1 MLSLLRRLLR
11 WSDQSQQSPP
21 QAEASSNRPRS
32 VAQAAIATDGKG
44 IINKDCRDAVINDA
58 KLRAAIAGAL
68 VKAGFSSAD
77 AVALASRIAREMAKE
92 GVLLINHHKLKAL
105 IGAQVGLL
113 TDAKIQRAAA
123 AVDLGI
129 KATLAATIIPNALH
143 SAAFK
148 DAVVA
153 NLVAAGVDKK
163 LAKATAVAIAAT
175 ALNPALGPIAKTE
188 AIKAEIGAQAAL
200 LVSRGVHLKKT
211 AIEHIIGRSFDAAV
225 ATAIV
230 SSPILNARIVTH
242 LVRAG
247 IGKSLAVQIAPRII
261 DRLAKEQLLALNTA
275 KLMKN
280 ITRQI
285 VDVITA
291 DKAIKTADEQ
301 LEKELPALDDLV
313 KKACSCPKPTPTPTP
328 TPAPTPTP
336 KPAPTPTPTPTPKPK
351 PTPAPAPT
359 SGATSDESTS
369 RSGGHS
375 QGGSGTHY
383 IHHGVAPVL
392 THSSDLPS
400 TGF

>member
-1 MLSLLRRLLR
+1 MRRSRIAVAAATATALVG
-11 WSDQSQQSPP
+11 SIAAITPSP

-77 AVALASRIAREMAKE
+77 AVALAPRIAREMAKE

-200 LVSRGVHLKKT
+200 LVSRGVHLKKA

-247 IGKSLAVQIAPRII
+247 IDKSLAVQIAPRII
-261 DRLAKEQLLALNTA
+261 DRLAKEPLLALNTA

-291 DKAIKTADEQ
+291 DKAIKTAEQ

-313 KKACSCPKPTPTPTP
+313 KKACS
-328 TPAPTPTP
+328 
-336 KPAPTPTPTPTPKPK
+336 
-351 PTPAPAPT
+351 
-359 SGATSDESTS
+359 
-369 RSGGHS
+369 HS
-375 QGGSGTHY
+375 NTNPYSHSNTNPYSNTNTNPYSNTNTNPYSNTKTNTETKANPGSG
-383 IHHGVAPVL
+383 
-392 THSSDLPS
+392 SD
-400 TGF
+400 

>member
-1 MLSLLRRLLR
+1 MRRSRIAVAAATATALVG
-11 WSDQSQQSPP
+11 SIAAITPSP

-77 AVALASRIAREMAKE
+77 AVALAPRIAKEMAKE

-188 AIKAEIGAQAAL
+188 AIKAEIGAQ
-200 LVSRGVHLKKT
+200 
-211 AIEHIIGRSFDAAV
+211 
-225 ATAIV
+225 
-230 SSPILNARIVTH
+230 
-242 LVRAG
+242 
-247 IGKSLAVQIAPRII
+247 
-261 DRLAKEQLLALNTA
+261 QL
-275 KLMKN
+275 
-280 ITRQI
+280 
-285 VDVITA
+285 
-291 DKAIKTADEQ
+291 
-301 LEKELPALDDLV
+301 
-313 KKACSCPKPTPTPTP
+313 S
-328 TPAPTPTP
+328 
-336 KPAPTPTPTPTPKPK
+336 
-351 PTPAPAPT
+351 
-359 SGATSDESTS
+359 
-369 RSGGHS
+369 
-375 QGGSGTHY
+375 
-383 IHHGVAPVL
+383 
-392 THSSDLPS
+392 
-400 TGF
+400 

>member
-1 MLSLLRRLLR
+1 
-11 WSDQSQQSPP
+11 
-21 QAEASSNRPRS
+21 
-32 VAQAAIATDGKG
+32 
-44 IINKDCRDAVINDA
+44 
-58 KLRAAIAGAL
+58 
-68 VKAGFSSAD
+68 
-77 AVALASRIAREMAKE
+77 MAKE

-230 SSPILNARIVTH
+230 SSPILNARIVT
-242 LVRAG
+242 
-247 IGKSLAVQIAPRII
+247 
-261 DRLAKEQLLALNTA
+261 QL
-275 KLMKN
+275 
-280 ITRQI
+280 
-285 VDVITA
+285 
-291 DKAIKTADEQ
+291 
-301 LEKELPALDDLV
+301 
-313 KKACSCPKPTPTPTP
+313 
-328 TPAPTPTP
+328 
-336 KPAPTPTPTPTPKPK
+336 
-351 PTPAPAPT
+351 
-359 SGATSDESTS
+359 G
-369 RSGGHS
+369 
-375 QGGSGTHY
+375 
-383 IHHGVAPVL
+383 
-392 THSSDLPS
+392 
-400 TGF
+400 

>member
-11 WSDQSQQSPP
+11 WSDQSQQSSP

-163 LAKATAVAIAAT
+163 LTKATAVAIAAT

-200 LVSRGVHLKKT
+200 LVNRGVHLKKT

-247 IGKSLAVQIAPRII
+247 IDKSLAVQIAPRII
-261 DRLAKEQLLALNTA
+261 DRLAKEPLLALNTA

-291 DKAIKTADEQ
+291 DKAIKTAEQ

-328 TPAPTPTP
+328 T
-336 KPAPTPTPTPTPKPK
+336 PAPTPTPTPTPKPK

>member
-247 IGKSLAVQIAPRII
+247 IDKSLAVQIAPRII
-261 DRLAKEQLLALNTA
+261 DRLAKEPLLALNTA

-328 TPAPTPTP
+328 TPTLTPTP